1 MSGLEIAMIISS
13 LAGGIGGLM
22 GGGEGQ
28 ELKSF
33 DSEVYSTNPL
43 AAPNLAKKGLG
54 NLDNV
59 FGMAMERAGQG
70 VDLSG
75 AFAQAPPTFSG
86 GGLPMPI
93 GVTGRD
99 PFPGGR
105 RGVGLR
111 QPPPPP
117 RRERDQILP
126 GTQGPGGRFDDDI
139 EAALAGLQRGRTR

>member
-1 MSGLEIAMIISS
+1 MTGLEIAMIIS
-13 LAGGIGGLM
+13 AIGGGLGGLM
-22 GGGEGQ
+22 GGDQ

-33 DSEVYSTNPL
+33 DSEIYSTSPI
-43 AAPNLAKKGLG
+43 AAPNMLKNALG
-54 NLDNV
+54 KSEDV
-59 FGMAMERAGQG
+59 FGSVMERAGQG

-111 QPPPPP
+111 RPPKSP
-117 RRERDQILP
+117 RTPDQILP
-126 GTQGPGGRFDDDI
+126 GQPGPGGYDPSFDDDI
-139 EAALAGLQRGRTR
+139 KQALSQLQKPRY